1 MTLLLRYL
9 LREHLRMLG
18 LALIGLTSIYLIV
31 DFVEKVRK
39 FVSYHAELR
48 HVFWYFALKLPS
60 ILFQIT
66 PLAIL
71 MSSLLTLAILSRHH
85 EITALRSSGVSLYR
99 VVLPFLAVAQA
110 MSLLMLWANDAVI
123 PGANQQ
129 AELVREM
136 NIERRTPRAFFK
148 GNEIWVR
155 LGNQTLMRGDLAEV
169 DSAGPVSVIKMIS
182 DSFVKTGKTVRG
194 WLGADLQENTPIF
207 PLKLRGISL
216 YRLNQDF
223 SIQEVLIAK
232 EILNDGGQWLLL
244 SGMSRTLDS
253 DQSVKTTTF
262 DRLPITLNQ
271 KPEDFRRMIGASSE
285 GMSLRDLSAY
295 VDRLRE
301 DGYNPARY
309 ATDLFGRIAFPF
321 VCIIMALIGISMSLM
336 ETGIRGK
343 GLVKGV
349 GYSLLVGFL
358 YWATHSV
365 ALALGR
371 SGVLP
376 PLLAGWSANILF
388 LSFAGYLF
396 LHVRQ

>member
-1 MTLLLRYL
+1 MTLLMRYL
-9 LREHLRMLG
+9 LSQHLRVVGVCLV
-18 LALIGLTSIYLIV
+18 GLTSIYLIV

-39 FVSYHAELR
+39 FVSYKAEL
-48 HVFWYFALKLPS
+48 HHILWYFALKLPS

-66 PLAIL
+66 PLAVL
-71 MSSLLTLAILSRHH
+71 MSSLLTLAILSRHN
-85 EITALRSSGVSLYR
+85 EITAMRSSGVSLYR
-99 VVLPFLAVAQA
+99 VVIPFLAVAQA
-110 MSLLMLWANDAVI
+110 MTLLMLWANDAVI

-136 NIERRTPRAFFK
+136 QIERRTPRAFFK

-155 LGNQTLMRGDLAEV
+155 LGNQTLMRGDLAEEG
-169 DSAGPVSVIKMIS
+169 SAKPVSIAKMIS
-182 DSFVKTGKTVRG
+182 DSIANIGKVVRG
-194 WLGADLQENTPIF
+194 WLGVGIPEITPAF
-207 PLKLRGISL
+207 PLKLKGISL
-216 YRLNQDF
+216 YRLNPDF
-223 SIQEVLIAK
+223 SIQEVLVA
-232 EILNDGGQWLLL
+232 EEMRNEGGQWLLI
-244 SGMSRTLDS
+244 SGMSRTLGADE
-253 DQSVKTTTF
+253 SVETKPF
-262 DRLPITLNQ
+262 DRLPVALNQ
-271 KPEDFRRMIGASSE
+271 KPEDFRRMLGVSSE
-285 GMSLRDLSAY
+285 GLSLHDLSAY

-301 DGYNPARY
+301 DGYNSARY
-309 ATDLFGRIAFPF
+309 ATDLFGRISFPF
-321 VCIIMALIGISMSLM
+321 VCVIMALIGTSMSLM

-358 YWATHSV
+358 FWATHSV